1 MNVDDIVG
9 NLAALMDVDIPLHAR
24 EQLAKEL
31 EQRVLLE
38 NRRRAEKQGIG
49 ADATLSPK
57 ILYSVQDVLDADI
70 ALRQDGDW
78 LLQYC
83 YALYCLCYPPEKR

>member
-1 MNVDDIVG
+1 MNVDDIIG
-9 NLAALMDVDIPLHAR
+9 NLAALMDVDIPLHTR

-38 NRRRAEKQGIG
+38 NRRHAEKQGIG

-57 ILYSVQDVLDADI
+57 VLYSVQDVLDADTGS
-70 ALRQDGDW
+70 RQDRDW
-78 LLQYC
+78 FLQYC
-83 YALYCLCYPPEKR
+83 HALYCLCYPPEE

>member
-38 NRRRAEKQGIG
+38 HQRHAEKQGIG

-57 ILYSVQDVLDADI
+57 VLYSVQDVLDADT

-78 LLQYC
+78 FLQYC
-83 YALYCLCYPPEKR
+83 HALYCLCYPPEE